1 MTPNQKNLVRR
12 AHSEF
17 RSFALPSKRP
27 LDDRDLQAAQGR
39 ERLVEAWT
47 DLATGT
53 MAGFTQAGMQALADL
68 ASDLRSESRLGE
80 KLVAKAALAKVLAA
94 MAAKSWKERGD
105 KELADDEIDKLSA
118 EIRSWFSMQ
127 DRIRIHYVPCALSA
141 WAVPS
146 FDIGPVKFYAFGALS
161 PALLGIAGG
170 KDEQFSPIDELLI
183 GPFREFARVRHAGT
197 IAEVKVRGREKKR
210 SALAAEIAV
219 DVALAILQL
228 VMPPKIFDRAAR
240 ASARSAP
247 VYHVRLSR
255 DSNGFSPDIENEEPG
270 RSLIP
275 GGFELI
281 LKRDASTISACG
293 RRLSSYLE
301 GDGVLPQLDEA
312 WCNATWWYHQA
323 LAEPFET
330 VAIAKLET
338 AIEVLLRAEKTSGS
352 KQRILT
358 GMKALLDIDC
368 DEDLGDITAEQFATS
383 IVTARSR
390 VLHGTWPTLHT
401 EPPNKNGASVN
412 VADVQALTRALI
424 IMYAHTVD
432 RYLAA
437 GKTDDKI
444 EIMLKWQI
452 DTANLGKESRQNSQL

>member
-1 MTPNQKNLVRR
+1 M
-12 AHSEF
+12 
-17 RSFALPSKRP
+17 
-27 LDDRDLQAAQGR
+27 GR
-39 ERLVEAWT
+39 VL
-47 DLATGT
+47 
-53 MAGFTQAGMQALADL
+53 AGMEA
-68 ASDLRSESRLGE
+68 
-80 KLVAKAALAKVLAA
+80 KL
-94 MAAKSWKERGD
+94 WGNRGD
-105 KELADDEIDKLSA
+105 ENLADDGLDKCRA
-118 EIRSWFSMQ
+118 KIQSWFSKQ

-141 WAVPS
+141 WPLPS
-146 FDIGPVKFYAFGALS
+146 FDIGPVKFYAVGVLS
-161 PALLGIAGG
+161 PALLGIAAG
-170 KDEQFSPIDELLI
+170 KDEQFCPIDEFLI
-183 GPFREFARVRHAGT
+183 GSFREFARVRHAGT

-228 VMPPKIFDRAAR
+228 IMPPKLFDRAAR

-255 DSNGFSPDIENEEPG
+255 DSDGFSSDIGNDEPG
-270 RSLIP
+270 RSLAP

-281 LKRDASTISACG
+281 LKHDASAISACG
-293 RRLSSYLE
+293 RRLNSYLE
-301 GDGVLPQLDEA
+301 GDGILPQLDEA
-312 WCNATWWYHQA
+312 WCNAAWWYHQA

-368 DEDLGDITAEQFATS
+368 NKDLGGITAEQFATS

-412 VADVQALTRALI
+412 VADVQALTRRLI
-424 IMYAHTVD
+424 VMYAHTVD

-452 DTANLGKESRQNSQL
+452 DIANLGKDSRQNGQM